1 MSHPVPRTLRHP
13 LAVLVAAA
21 SLFVAWHAN
30 AEIFRCK
37 EKNGLDRYQ
46 NFPCSMDSQG
56 WLSSDRPA
64 AKPTTRSATSES
76 VKATPAIVAAT
87 EKAARAGD
95 GDPRIGMSQDEVR
108 ALWGQPEETDQDERK
123 EGRIEIW
130 RYADG
135 RSVEFNH
142 KQRVSAVPR

>member
-1 MSHPVPRTLRHP
+1 VGHRVCRTLRQL
-13 LAVLVAAA
+13 LAVLIAGASLGVASHAAA
-21 SLFVAWHAN
+21 
-30 AEIFRCK
+30 EIVKCK

-56 WLSSDRPA
+56 WLPNDRPA
-64 AKPTTRSATSES
+64 AKSATRGTTPEG
-76 VKATPAIVAAT
+76 VKAAPAVVAAT
-87 EKAARAGD
+87 EKSAHASE
-95 GDPRIGMSQDEVR
+95 PRIGMSQEDVR
-108 ALWGQPEETDQDERK
+108 AIWGQPMETDQDERK

-135 RSVEFNH
+135 RSIEFNH